1 MNFEINT
8 KIIMK
13 TFDKNNNQTDEVVGS
28 NAIQPWVLWN
38 TFCNMISGQL
48 AGIQSQYI
56 DSNGFYYPS
65 DLDMNTCLSGSGYT
79 VHFGYLYGFILGE
92 YAGSTTPTNYLP
104 YDTTTY
110 PNGAVMASKTPNVY
124 FSSTNQYGG
133 VYYPSYASN
142 TSIYTPYSGN
152 NLSPNLMTWSA
163 NGNTNQIVNLVLTNT
178 SNTLSNT
185 INSIAFLPYVSL
197 NGSASLTVPTV
208 STSSYTGSNSTTF
221 TGSAPTSTA
230 VNLAMSTW
238 YQTPSPVVT
247 PPGGLLTIAYEF
259 SVTL

>member
-13 TFDKNNNQTDEVVGS
+13 TFDKNTNQTDEVVGS

-38 TFCNMISGQL
+38 TFCNMIFGQL
-48 AGIQSQYI
+48 AGIGTQYL

-65 DLDMNTCLSGSGYT
+65 DLDMNTCLGGNSYT
-79 VHFGYLYGFILGE
+79 VHFGYLYGFILGD

-110 PNGAVMASKTPNVY
+110 PNGAVMAYKTNGVSY
-124 FSSTNQYGG
+124 SSTNQYNLSS
-133 VYYPSYASN
+133 PSYASGS
-142 TSIYTPYSGN
+142 SIATPYSGN
-152 NLSPNLMTWSA
+152 NLTPNIMSWSA

-178 SNTLSNT
+178 SSTLSNT

-197 NGSASLTVPTV
+197 NGSANLTVPTV
-208 STSSYTGSNSTTF
+208 STSQYTGSYTTTF
-221 TGSAPTSTA
+221 TGAAPTSTA
-230 VNLAMSTW
+230 INLAMSTW

>member
-13 TFDKNNNQTDEVVGS
+13 TFDKNNNQTDEVFGS

-48 AGIQSQYI
+48 AGIGSQYI

-65 DLDMNTCLSGSGYT
+65 DLDMNTCLSGNDYT
-79 VHFGYLYGFILGE
+79 FHFGYLYGFILGE

-110 PNGAVMASKTPNVY
+110 PNGAVMAYKGGNFTIN
-124 FSSTNQYGG
+124 STNEYGS
-133 VYYPSYASN
+133 YYPSYASN
-142 TSIYTPYSGN
+142 TSIYTPYVGN
-152 NLSPNLMTWSA
+152 NLTPNIMTWSA
-163 NGNTNQIVNLVLTNT
+163 NGNTNQIVNLVFTNT

-197 NGSASLTVPTV
+197 NASYALLVPTV
-208 STSSYTGSNSTTF
+208 STSNYTGSSTTTF
-221 TGSAPTSTA
+221 AGSAPTSTA

>member
-38 TFCNMISGQL
+38 TFCNMISGEL
-48 AGIQSQYI
+48 AGIGSQYI

-65 DLDMNTCLSGSGYT
+65 DLDMNTCLSSGSYT

-110 PNGAVMASKTPNVY
+110 PNGAVMAYKYPNVSW
-124 FSSTNQYGG
+124 SSTNQYSLN
-133 VYYPSYASN
+133 YPSYASN

-152 NLSPNLMTWSA
+152 NLSPNIMSWSA
-163 NGNTNQIVNLVLTNT
+163 NGNTNQIVNLVLTNY
-178 SNTLSNT
+178 SRTLSNT
-185 INSIAFLPYVSL
+185 INSIAFLPYVPFD
-197 NGSASLTVPTV
+197 GSSNLYVPTV
-208 STSSYTGSNSTTF
+208 STNFYAGSTSTTF

>member
-38 TFCNMISGQL
+38 TFCNMIYGQL
-48 AGIQSQYI
+48 AGIGSQYI

-65 DLDMNTCLSGSGYT
+65 DLDMNTCLSGNSYT

-110 PNGAVMASKTPNVY
+110 PNGAVMAYKGFNVSW
-124 FSSTNQYGG
+124 SSTNQYSLS
-133 VYYPSYASN
+133 YPSYASN
-142 TSIYTPYSGN
+142 MSIYTPYSGN
-152 NLSPNLMTWSA
+152 NLSPNIMSWSA
-163 NGNTNQIVNLVLTNT
+163 NGNTNQIVNLVLTNN

-185 INSIAFLPYVSL
+185 INSIAFLPYVPLAGTSTL
-197 NGSASLTVPTV
+197 YVPTV
-208 STSSYTGSNSTTF
+208 SSSSYTGSTSTTF